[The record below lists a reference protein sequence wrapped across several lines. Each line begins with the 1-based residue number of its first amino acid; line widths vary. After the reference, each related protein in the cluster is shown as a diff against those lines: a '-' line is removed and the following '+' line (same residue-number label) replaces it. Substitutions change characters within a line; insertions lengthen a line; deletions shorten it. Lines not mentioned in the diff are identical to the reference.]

1 MPKYI
6 DSMLPNPE
14 DLLALEPEE
23 LAGFVI
29 EHFNSLA
36 ANERDS
42 LHPDNF
48 VNPNSPPVNKY
59 PRQYQDRVARALM
72 EAWGMVGARRSFRS
86 KA

>member
-29 EHFNSLA
+29 EHFNSLT

-48 VNPNSPPVNKY
+48 VNPNSPPVNRY
-59 PRQYQDRVARALM
+59 PRQRASF
-72 EAWGMVGARRSFRS
+72 VRSR
-86 KA
+86 APAAVNTP